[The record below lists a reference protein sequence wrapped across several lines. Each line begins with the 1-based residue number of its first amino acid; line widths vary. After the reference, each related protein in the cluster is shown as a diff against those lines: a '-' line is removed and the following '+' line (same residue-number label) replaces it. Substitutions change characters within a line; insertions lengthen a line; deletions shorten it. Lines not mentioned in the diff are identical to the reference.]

1 MNATLSNDVYKILRL
16 YLMTLFCNTLSLT
29 LFFKI
34 TFACRNFYCLKIH
47 LNLLQLLGLY
57 AKCLTKTHYYN
68 MNQSE
73 LDHTESSL
81 FPASFQ
87 CPLYVSSH
95 NVTRLS
101 PCPQRPSS
109 TSPTRL
115 SPTLQNLSS
124 SPSSSSPAC
133 FSPSLVLINSSSPS
147 RLSPSPQPVSSSSS
161 PMCTSPCPSPL
172 SSSSPAIR
180 LSPCP
185 QPLHSSPTRLSP
197 CPQLLTS
204 HSPTR
209 LSPCSIPLSPPVILK
224 RPIHI
229 SSFSY
234 SGNPLDPSTHTFP
247 CSRYLFQNVMHL
259 LSLKWPL
266 KFQELMGIIVV
277 HIAVFLHSKAAS
289 VTDSLEYSKQSLP
302 SSQPSVQTTVQS
314 DTEQSRLAITSC
326 SERTA
331 KSIPISKT
339 RIQQKQRQEQF
350 PRYQNQG
357 MLHKDV
363 SSEDKSIRD
372 IVTKKESTSRQNL
385 KHIGRGPQSLAFY
398 KRKHLT
404 QNPVLIQARLGL
416 NKTGKTEN
424 PGSTLLFDKA
434 KLKLNQA
441 LLKMQNNK
449 DVSGAEMS
457 QSKPHMAKS
466 EAGDQTSGLTNRL
479 QSNPRPDSQFKPS
492 SEEEEFVSPKQSKIV
507 ASSSSSKAPHC
518 DPDIHTCPIT
528 GVSQKIKSE
537 GPPDIHENSNS
548 SLLDLNTS
556 VTENHKST
564 HHSKPRFTASETD
577 TCISSLSQTKQMDY
591 FRFPLKS
598 HGSSVE
604 SSHLSRICRPES
616 EPTTSNY
623 IYTPRQLNQTDQF
636 PLKSRTCRRVIKGA
650 GSFSDRKS
658 TYLIS
663 TQARKKD
670 SSTQETGRRGSQKK
684 DISKLSQKN
693 HHGSDTDSSKS
704 NSSQTSSQEAHLRKH
719 KRLEVQIKC
728 GISCSKHPTSTH
740 TARDTR
746 DDAVIPMASHDLPQT
761 GSQRDLYNHPDQQT
775 HTAIPELSM
784 VDWMPQS
791 GANKACE
798 QSLTEEDSLTVE
810 QVNFVQLHQQDDSL
824 LRKPSV
830 TEARKSKQEIIP
842 LLGIC
847 AFTREYKPYD
857 L

>member
-1 MNATLSNDVYKILRL
+1 
-16 YLMTLFCNTLSLT
+16 
-29 LFFKI
+29 
-34 TFACRNFYCLKIH
+34 
-47 LNLLQLLGLY
+47 
-57 AKCLTKTHYYN
+57 

-197 CPQLLTS
+197 CPHLLAS

-234 SGNPLDPSTHTFP
+234 SGSPLDPSTHTFP
-247 CSRYLFQNVMHL
+247 CS
-259 LSLKWPL
+259 
-266 KFQELMGIIVV
+266 
-277 HIAVFLHSKAAS
+277 SKAAS

-302 SSQPSVQTTVQS
+302 SNQPSVQTTVQS

-326 SERTA
+326 SERRA

-339 RIQQKQRQEQF
+339 RIQQKQRQEQL

-404 QNPVLIQARLGL
+404 QNPVLIQARLGII
-416 NKTGKTEN
+416 
-424 PGSTLLFDKA
+424 
-434 KLKLNQA
+434 
-441 LLKMQNNK
+441 KM
-449 DVSGAEMS
+449 
-457 QSKPHMAKS
+457 
-466 EAGDQTSGLTNRL
+466 
-479 QSNPRPDSQFKPS
+479 
-492 SEEEEFVSPKQSKIV
+492 
-507 ASSSSSKAPHC
+507 
-518 DPDIHTCPIT
+518 
-528 GVSQKIKSE
+528 
-537 GPPDIHENSNS
+537 
-548 SLLDLNTS
+548 
-556 VTENHKST
+556 
-564 HHSKPRFTASETD
+564 
-577 TCISSLSQTKQMDY
+577 
-591 FRFPLKS
+591 
-598 HGSSVE
+598 
-604 SSHLSRICRPES
+604 
-616 EPTTSNY
+616 
-623 IYTPRQLNQTDQF
+623 
-636 PLKSRTCRRVIKGA
+636 
-650 GSFSDRKS
+650 
-658 TYLIS
+658 
-663 TQARKKD
+663 
-670 SSTQETGRRGSQKK
+670 
-684 DISKLSQKN
+684 
-693 HHGSDTDSSKS
+693 
-704 NSSQTSSQEAHLRKH
+704 
-719 KRLEVQIKC
+719 
-728 GISCSKHPTSTH
+728 
-740 TARDTR
+740 
-746 DDAVIPMASHDLPQT
+746 
-761 GSQRDLYNHPDQQT
+761 
-775 HTAIPELSM
+775 
-784 VDWMPQS
+784 
-791 GANKACE
+791 
-798 QSLTEEDSLTVE
+798 
-810 QVNFVQLHQQDDSL
+810 
-824 LRKPSV
+824 
-830 TEARKSKQEIIP
+830 
-842 LLGIC
+842 
-847 AFTREYKPYD
+847 
-857 L
+857 